1 MFSLE
6 IPLAEE
12 SATRELGLRLGG
24 HCPLPL
30 VIGLSGDLGAGKT
43 TLSQAIGAGFGVSE
57 PMPSPTFT
65 LINEYSTPRGRLY
78 HLDLY
83 RLEDYEE
90 LVELGFEEVLLR
102 PNVLVLVEWIDK
114 FAEWP
119 SRPPRLQLQ
128 LAHDPPGRRLQ
139 ARIPE
144 AYPELASCFQT

>member
-12 SATRELGLRLGG
+12 SATRKLGLRLGS

-65 LINEYSTPRGRLY
+65 LINEYSTPRGKLY

-90 LVELGFEEVLLR
+90 LVELGFEELLLR
-102 PNVLVLVEWIDK
+102 PNLLVLVEWIDK

-119 SRPPRLQLQ
+119 AKPPRLQLQ

-139 ARIPE
+139 AQLPS
-144 AYPELASCFQT
+144 AYPGLAACFQP